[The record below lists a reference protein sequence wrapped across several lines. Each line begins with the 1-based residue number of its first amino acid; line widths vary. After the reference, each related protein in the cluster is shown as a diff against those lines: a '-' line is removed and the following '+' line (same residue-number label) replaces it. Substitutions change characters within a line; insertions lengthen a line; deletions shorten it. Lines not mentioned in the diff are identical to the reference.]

1 MKTNAFFFVLGA
13 AIFSGSA
20 VAAPLPA
27 GGVVAMATCA
37 TIGQDV
43 TINTSANVIGAFS
56 CNEAGNAA
64 ALGTCHTSGSRKTTI
79 YTCTSLD
86 AGVDGISGNADDE
99 WNVSPCPA
107 GNVAGQVGKV
117 QIAADYTG
125 FVVSTTGGGV
135 AGTPLK
141 GVCDTTAS
149 NIDKLLPF

>member
-1 MKTNAFFFVLGA
+1 MKANTFFLFLGA
-13 AIFSGSA
+13 TVFSAAA
-20 VAAPLPA
+20 VATPLPA
-27 GGVVAMATCA
+27 GGVIQMADCA

-64 ALGTCHTSGSRKTTI
+64 ALGTCHTSGSRKTTT

-86 AGVDGISGNADDE
+86 SGADGIAGNSDDA

-107 GNVAGQVGKV
+107 GNVNGQPGKV

-135 AGTPLK
+135 GGAPLK
-141 GVCDTTAS
+141 GACDSAGS